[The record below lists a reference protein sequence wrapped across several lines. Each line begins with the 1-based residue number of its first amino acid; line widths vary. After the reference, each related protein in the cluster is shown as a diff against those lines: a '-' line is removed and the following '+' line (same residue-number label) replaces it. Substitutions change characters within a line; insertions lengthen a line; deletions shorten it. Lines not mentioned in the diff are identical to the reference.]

1 MIIFIRYAQKVIKKN
16 KGVNGMTTDFTYK
29 GYEIDIVY
37 HKRTPYGIHFC
48 ITLYKEDEYS
58 VSIVHSEN
66 VYVIDEEPLE
76 EQVDYLFQKAKIVID
91 SEQFNLEGGF

>member
-1 MIIFIRYAQKVIKKN
+1 MNMYES
-16 KGVNGMTTDFTYK
+16 TDFTYK

-37 HKRTPYGIHFC
+37 HKHTPYGIHFS

-76 EQVDYLFQKAKIVID
+76 EQVNYLFQKAKIIID
-91 SEQFNLEGGF
+91 SEQFNLERGF